1 MELKHCHTDTT
12 IFLEYRVKYQD
23 LNLKTFALGMG
34 NFKRY
39 KYVVGYHFVLFMGC
53 YIFDI
58 LQIMVEL

>member
-23 LNLKTFALGMG
+23 LKTFALGMG
-34 NFKRY
+34 NFKRS